1 MKPGSSV
8 YITDRKILADKKS
21 QSALEYMMT
30 YGWAILIIVIV
41 AAVLYS
47 LGIFNPT
54 SFVATESVSGFA
66 GLGSIQA
73 QCSAGGLEMSIGNA
87 VGSLINITD
96 VNVTLNGQT
105 YINQIFPDYSSYPSA
120 YLISPDQESSFIL
133 RNACPNSTG
142 RFSETVTLAYKEP
155 GQVFPGPYQ
164 STGTISGN
172 SVRQYGSQDLI
183 IVPDYLGTDNG
194 SGGWSDNQY
203 GSCLVQTVIPASNG
217 FLGSKVESF
226 IGPASCGSNGGG
238 GNRAWAI
245 SGVQTAQFE
254 NTTPPTTYLISF
266 YYRSNVSICVNDRD
280 MCIKSIPANTGNAE
294 YVQVPYTPT
303 SSYHPGGDDL
313 LLYSGVASWFQVN
326 RLQILTSG

>member
-172 SVRQYGSQDLI
+172 SVSQYGSQDLI
-183 IVPDYLGTDNG
+183 IVPDYLGTDTTEWALIWNTCSNPNVFLTEG
-194 SGGWSDNQY
+194 SA
-203 GSCLVQTVIPASNG
+203 TNG
-217 FLGSKVESF
+217 FLGQHTEDF
-226 IGPASCGSNGGG
+226 TIGNEAGCTYD
-238 GNRAWAI
+238 RAWSVNGA
-245 SGVQTAQFE
+245 QTTQFQVGK
-254 NTTPPTTYLISF
+254 TYLISF
-266 YYRSNVSICVNDRD
+266 YYRANTTVSVRDRD
-280 MCIKSIPANTGNAE
+280 TQIVDIPANTGSAK
-294 YVQVPYTPT
+294 YIQIQYTPT
-303 SSYHPGGDDL
+303 SSDIPSSQADL
-313 LLYSGVASWFQVN
+313 MFAFDSQPSYFQMN
-326 RLQILTSG
+326 QLQILTSG